1 MVALGES
8 TTAGGWSTSPE
19 RCWVAV
25 LASLINDFQASPM
38 EFFNAGIGANVISTR
53 SPSYDKSGKPA
64 ALERLEKHVF
74 AQEPDL
80 LIVSYG
86 LNDARGGTP
95 LPLFR
100 EELTT
105 LVGRVRERIQPL
117 IVLLGPYYMSGF
129 DLYGPEW
136 AQADLDVFREYNEA
150 IRQVAAAQSCLFVDL
165 LAGYGD
171 TDWMI
176 HEDQVHANDLGHRIV
191 AHRVFEV
198 LAQSCSALAKKT
210 KEAEKTSPRWRDES
224 VLKADY
230 GHRGFGSRGPA
241 VEACPSKSSSHF
253 NFSGLSSLAFL
264 TWRTPPS
271 GRRRPPGRREVRAR
285 ARFFQLDS
293 RSDRC

>member
-1 MVALGES
+1 MNEAPRPRISRRDWLHLAAGALAGGGIVSATFPVPPIVEEHPPAPAPDPPRKDWRTEEFRKMVALGES

-19 RCWVAV
+19 RCWVQV
-25 LASLINDFQASPM
+25 LASLINDFQASPI

-105 LVGRVRERIQPL
+105 LVRRVRQRIQPL
-117 IVLLGPYYMSGF
+117 IVLLGPYYMTGF

-136 AQADLDVFREYNEA
+136 AQAALDLFREYNEA

-165 LAGYGD
+165 LAAYGD
-171 TDWMI
+171 TSWMI

-210 KEAEKTSPRWRDES
+210 KEAEKISPRWRDES

-230 GHRGFGSRGPA
+230 GH
-241 VEACPSKSSSHF
+241 
-253 NFSGLSSLAFL
+253 
-264 TWRTPPS
+264 
-271 GRRRPPGRREVRAR
+271 
-285 ARFFQLDS
+285 
-293 RSDRC
+293 